1 MDEAQLVKQGQPLI
15 ICSKSKEILLQV
27 SFRAQMQLPRN
38 CFHSLDSIE
47 NHWTIRALKYS
58 SQMIASQTAAVPE
71 FAAQKGQHPW
81 HRVWNTDERKKQRG
95 ATSQNQGFDSWQM
108 LDYCYHDLKAG
119 TGNLLCSSKSKA
131 TFKKN
136 HHRPVCISLEDI
148 TNHCLIIAFIC
159 WLLFQG
165 KIC

>member
-1 MDEAQLVKQGQPLI
+1 MLYSRHPAGRTDLGTPSWKKMDKAQLVKPGQPLI

-47 NHWTIRALKYS
+47 NHWTIEALKYS
-58 SQMIASQTAAVPE
+58 SQMIVSQTAALLE

-95 ATSQNQGFDSWQM
+95 ATSQNQGFDCWQV

-119 TGNLLCSSKSKA
+119 TGNLLFSSKSKT
-131 TFKKN
+131 TFKKKKS
-136 HHRPVCISLEDI
+136 PPACMY
-148 TNHCLIIAFIC
+148 
-159 WLLFQG
+159 
-165 KIC
+165 